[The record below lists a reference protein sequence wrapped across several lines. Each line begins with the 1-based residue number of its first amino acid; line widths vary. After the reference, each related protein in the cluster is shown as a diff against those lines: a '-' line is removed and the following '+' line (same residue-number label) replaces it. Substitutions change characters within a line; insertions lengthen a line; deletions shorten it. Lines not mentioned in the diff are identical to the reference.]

1 MKRFL
6 SILLIGL
13 FAVALVFAQEKAAKP
28 QKAQKM
34 ECCKNG
40 QMACSDDC
48 VKMKSEMKGKCA
60 GGQEADSADCAKM
73 KSEMK
78 SMSGCCQK
86 ADKTQK
92 EAAPK
97 KEAK

>member
-1 MKRFL
+1 MKKFL

-34 ECCKNG
+34 ECCKSG
-40 QMACSDDC
+40 QEGCSD
-48 VKMKSEMKGKCA
+48 
-60 GGQEADSADCAKM
+60 DCAKM

-78 SMSGCCQK
+78 EKCKGGQEVDSTDCAKMKSEMKGKQECCPK
-86 ADKTQK
+86 ATQK

-97 KEAK
+97 KESK

>member
-1 MKRFL
+1 MKKVL

-13 FAVALVFAQEKAAKP
+13 FAVALVFAQEKASKP

-34 ECCKNG
+34 ECCKSG
-40 QMACSDDC
+40 QQGCSDDC
-48 VKMKSEMKGKCA
+48 VKMKSELKEKCKA
-60 GGQEADSADCAKM
+60 GQEVDSTDCAKM

-78 SMSGCCQK
+78 SKQDCCPK
-86 ADKTQK
+86 ATQK
-92 EAAPK
+92 ETAPK

>member
-1 MKRFL
+1 MKKFL
-6 SILLIGL
+6 SVLLIGL

-28 QKAQKM
+28 QKSQKM
-34 ECCKNG
+34 ECCKGG
-40 QMACSDDC
+40 QEGCSENC
-48 VKMKSEMKGKCA
+48 VKMKSEMKEKCSGA
-60 GGQEADSADCAKM
+60 QEAGSAGCAKM

-78 SMSGCCQK
+78 GKQECCPK
-86 ADKTQK
+86 APQK